1 MQIMKIAIIHDWLTG
16 MRGGEKCLEVI
27 CKLYPSADLFTL
39 LHIPGKVSPIIESH
53 PIHTSFIQKLPFA
66 KSKYRYYLP
75 LMPFAI
81 ETFDLKEYDLILSS
95 SHCVA
100 KSVKPGPNSLH
111 ICYCHTPMRYIW
123 DQFNQYFGRGKSSW
137 FSATVMKLLRPW
149 LQRWDAKTSRR
160 VNYFIANSRHV
171 QKRIKKYYEKEAT
184 IIHPPVDTELFTPKK
199 TKEKGDYFLIVSAF
213 APYKRLDLAV
223 EAFNQLGL
231 PFFIIGEGQDSKR
244 LKNMA
249 LSNIQFEGWLDNSE
263 IRSYFARCRAFVFCG
278 EEDFGITLLEAQAM
292 GRPVIAFGKGGALET
307 VIPDSQTWTPQ
318 TEIPQRST
326 SQPTGVFFYEQTSDA
341 LIKAIKDFQSIES
354 QFDSNTIRTHA
365 QKFDTSVY
373 TKRIKSFIEEKL
385 EKHLGKT
392 QLK

>member
-1 MQIMKIAIIHDWLTG
+1 MQAMKIAIIHDWLTG

-39 LHIPGKVSPIIESH
+39 LHIPGKVSPVIESH

-137 FSATVMKLLRPW
+137 FSAIAMKLLRPW
-149 LQRWDAKTSRR
+149 LQHWDAKTSRR

-171 QKRIKKYYEKEAT
+171 QKRIKKYYEKEAA

-199 TKEKGDYFLIVSAF
+199 TEEKGDYFLIVSAF

-223 EAFNQLGL
+223 EAFNKLGL
-231 PFFIIGEGQDSKR
+231 PFFVIGEGQDSKR

-249 LSNIQFEGWLDNSE
+249 LSNIQFEGWLGNSQ
-263 IRSYFARCRAFVFCG
+263 IRSYFERCRAFVFCG

-307 VIPDSQTWTPQ
+307 VIPDNHSWTPE
-318 TEIPQRST
+318 TGIPERST
-326 SQPTGVFFYEQTSDA
+326 SQPTGIFFYEQTSDA
-341 LIKAIKDFQSIES
+341 LIKAIKDFESIES
-354 QFDSNTIRTHA
+354 EFDSNTIRAHA
-365 QKFDTSVY
+365 QKFDTCVY

-385 EKHLGKT
+385 ETHLGKS